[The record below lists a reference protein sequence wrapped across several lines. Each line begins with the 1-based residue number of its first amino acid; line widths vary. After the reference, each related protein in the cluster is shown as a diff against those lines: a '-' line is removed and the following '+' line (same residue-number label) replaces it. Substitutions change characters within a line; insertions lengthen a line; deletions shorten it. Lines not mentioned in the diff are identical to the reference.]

1 MSQAVMQQAQP
12 IGAMRAR
19 DAAHFLGIGQSTFW
33 RWAKEGRVPRG
44 KRLSSRATVWL
55 RADLERILAEAK

>member
-1 MSQAVMQQAQP
+1 MSQVITEQSNG
-12 IGAMRAR
+12 GAFRAK
-19 DAAHFLGIGQSTFW
+19 DAARFLGIGQSTFW

-44 KRLSSRATVWL
+44 KRLTPGTTVWL